1 MDSLH
6 DARDIAGEW
15 DELKAQGRRR
25 PIDPNRNEPLLDAA
39 MILEA
44 VARIG
49 PEASQDF
56 YRKLAA
62 EADRDAREEAARRLG
77 EVPAAKAQ
85 NEPIL
90 RTLLADTDQDVRM
103 AAAVSLLVLGET
115 DVRKPILAWLQGPE
129 KGPILPHLARVKEG
143 RLLIF
148 ARPALERLS
157 ESDHDPR
164 NLVNQLLQGIPP
176 QE

>member
-1 MDSLH
+1 MGRTEGPGPSEADRSAAANEPPL
-6 DARDIAGEW
+6 
-15 DELKAQGRRR
+15 GRRH
-25 PIDPNRNEPLLDAA
+25 DPGGGR
-39 MILEA
+39 
-44 VARIG
+44 RIG

-103 AAAVSLLVLGET
+103 AAAVSLLLLGET

-129 KGPILPHLARVKEG
+129 KRVDP
-143 RLLIF
+143 
-148 ARPALERLS
+148 PA
-157 ESDHDPR
+157 P
-164 NLVNQLLQGIPP
+164 GGG
-176 QE
+176 